1 MQTYENQLNADLQWA
16 LREGSMHFEG
26 ESAVHKT
33 LRRICKRLDELDID
47 YAIAGGMALFF
58 HGYRRFTEDVDVLVT
73 CDGLAKLHEHLEGR
87 GYLRPFKK
95 SKNLRDTVTGVK
107 IDFLV
112 AGGYPGDGK
121 PGPVAF
127 PTPAEVSIE
136 SDGVRVLA
144 LKSILQLKLA
154 SGSAPG
160 RQKDLGDVQELIR
173 TLELPADMELQID
186 SSLRELFRQLW
197 NDVQESRTNEQ
208 EL

>member
-1 MQTYENQLNADLQWA
+1 M
-16 LREGSMHFEG
+16 
-26 ESAVHKT
+26 
-33 LRRICKRLDELDID
+33 
-47 YAIAGGMALFF
+47 
-58 HGYRRFTEDVDVLVT
+58 
-73 CDGLAKLHEHLEGR
+73 
-87 GYLRPFKK
+87 
-95 SKNLRDTVTGVK
+95 
-107 IDFLV
+107 
-112 AGGYPGDGK
+112 
-121 PGPVAF
+121 F

-136 SDGVRVLA
+136 SDGVRILA
-144 LKSILQLKLA
+144 LKSILQLKIA

>member
-73 CDGLAKLHEHLEGR
+73 RDGLAKLHEHLEGR
-87 GYLRPFKK
+87 GYLRPFEK
-95 SKNLRDTVTGVK
+95 SENLRDTVTGVK

-127 PTPAEVSIE
+127 PIPADVSIE
-136 SDGVRVLA
+136 SDGVNVLN
-144 LKSILQLKLA
+144 LKTVIEMKLA
-154 SGSAPG
+154 SGQASHRAG
-160 RQKDLGDVQELIR
+160 DL
-173 TLELPADMELQID
+173 
-186 SSLRELFRQLW
+186 
-197 NDVQESRTNEQ
+197 NDVQRLIQSLQLPQ
-208 EL
+208 EFAEKVSPSLRDAFLGKWDDAQKAAGEDV